1 MAYDDS
7 FFLIASFALAGALG
21 YAAGYGLAMLFER
34 IFRR

>member
-7 FFLIASFALAGALG
+7 FFLITSLVLAGALG
-21 YAAGYGLAMLFER
+21 YVGGYLLAVLFEF